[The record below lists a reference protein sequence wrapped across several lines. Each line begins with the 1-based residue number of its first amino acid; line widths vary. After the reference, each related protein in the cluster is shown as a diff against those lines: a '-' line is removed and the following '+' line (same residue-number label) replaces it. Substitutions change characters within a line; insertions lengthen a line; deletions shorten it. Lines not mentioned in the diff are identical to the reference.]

1 MANRVRTVFVG
12 LAKQFFRSPGSVFW
26 TIAFPVMLILIFGA
40 IFAGT
45 GVSTYDLYVQDLD
58 GTPISEMYIDGLKA
72 TGVLNIHTVPVDE
85 DVNAFIERNSVVNM
99 LIIPD
104 GFGDALI
111 SQPPSDVEVTLRQDN
126 TAGSSM
132 AVLAAV
138 NAVTQQANNEVTGGR
153 DIITV
158 RQGSIV
164 SEDFSYIDFFLPGT
178 IGLMVMMIAV
188 QSIVGYQTRFRNNGI
203 FRKLATTPMNNA
215 EWLSGMMLWMLV
227 MVAISVAA
235 IMVTGILLYDVSMS
249 IDLMSI
255 AMIVVAT
262 GLFTAIGMIIS
273 QFVKDEEVAGTAAG
287 AITFPMMFLSG
298 SFFPLES
305 MPGYLQT
312 FAQVLPLTY
321 VNNGLRDAMVYGNA
335 SGAMD
340 NLLIVLVM
348 ALVFIV
354 ITVAISGW
362 KKE

>member
-1 MANRVRTVFVG
+1 MANRIKAVFVG

-58 GTPISEMYIDGLKA
+58 GSPISERYIDGLEA
-72 TGVLNIHTVPVDE
+72 TGALNVHIVPADE
-85 DVNAFIERNSVVNM
+85 NADAFIERNSVVNM

-104 GFGDALI
+104 GFGDALLNR
-111 SQPPSDVEVTLRQDN
+111 SQVELTLRQDT

-132 AVLAAV
+132 AVLAIV
-138 NAVTQQANNEVTGGR
+138 NAVTQQANNEATGGQ
-153 DIITV
+153 DIVTV

-235 IMVTGILLYDVSMS
+235 IMVTGILIYDVNMS
-249 IDLMSI
+249 IDLMAI

-273 QFVKDEEVAGTAAG
+273 QFVRDEEVAGTAAG

-305 MPGYLQT
+305 MPDYLQT
-312 FAQVLPLTY
+312 FAKVLPLTY

-348 ALVFIV
+348 ALALIV
-354 ITVAISGW
+354 VTVAISGW

>member
-1 MANRVRTVFVG
+1 MTDRVAVVFKG

-45 GVSTYDLYVQDLD
+45 GVSSYDLYVQDQD
-58 GTPISEMYIDGLKA
+58 DSPISHMYIDGLEE
-72 TGVLNIHTVPVDE
+72 TGVLNVHMVPAGE
-85 DVNAFIERNSVVNM
+85 DANSFIERNSVVNM

-104 GFGDALI
+104 GLGNAFA
-111 SQPPSDVEVTLRQDN
+111 SRQSVELTLRQDN

-132 AVLAAV
+132 AVRTAV
-138 NAVTQQANNEVTGGR
+138 NAVTQQANINASRGQEY
-153 DIITV
+153 ITV
-158 RQGSIV
+158 QRGSII

-215 EWLSGMMLWMLV
+215 EWLAGMMLWMLV
-227 MVAISVAA
+227 MVGISVVA
-235 IMVTGILLYDVSMS
+235 IMATGMLVYNVQMS

-255 AMIVVAT
+255 AMIIVAT

-305 MPGYLQT
+305 MPEYLQSV
-312 FAQVLPLTY
+312 AQVLPLTY
-321 VNNGLRDAMVYGNA
+321 VNNGLRDAMVYGNDA
-335 SGAMD
+335 GAMS
-340 NLLIVLVM
+340 NLLIVAAMTVV
-348 ALVFIV
+348 AIV

>member
-1 MANRVRTVFVG
+1 MANRVKMVFSG

-40 IFAGT
+40 IFSGT
-45 GVSTYDLYVQDLD
+45 GVSKYDLYVQDLD
-58 GTPISEMYIDGLKA
+58 DSLVSGIYIDGLEA
-72 TGVLNIHTVPVDE
+72 TGVLNIHEVPVNE
-85 DVNAFIERNSVVNM
+85 DVDAFIERNSVVNL
-99 LIIPD
+99 LIIPA
-104 GFGDALI
+104 GFGQALTSGSEI
-111 SQPPSDVEVTLRQDN
+111 EVTLRQDS
-126 TAGSSM
+126 TAGSSR

-153 DIITV
+153 EVITV
-158 RQGSIV
+158 RSGSIV
-164 SEDFSYIDFFLPGT
+164 SEDLSFIDFFLPGT

-235 IMVTGILLYDVSMS
+235 IMVTGMLMYDVRMS
-249 IDLMSI
+249 LDLMAI

-305 MPGYLQT
+305 MPEYLQA

-348 ALVFIV
+348 AVAFIV
-354 ITVAISGW
+354 VTVAISGW

>member
-1 MANRVRTVFVG
+1 MANRVSVVFKG

-40 IFAGT
+40 IFAGNDI
-45 GVSTYDLYVQDLD
+45 SSYDLYVQDND
-58 GTPISEMYIDGLKA
+58 GTPASQLYIDGLDA
-72 TGVLNIHTVPVDE
+72 TGVLNIHDVPANE
-85 DVNAFIERNSVVNM
+85 DVNSYIERNSVVSM
-99 LIIPD
+99 LVIPQ
-104 GFGDALI
+104 GFGQALLTNQ
-111 SQPPSDVEVTLRQDN
+111 SVELTLRQDN

-132 AVLAAV
+132 AVRTAV
-138 NAVTQQANNEVTGGR
+138 NAVTQQANNEITGGR
-153 DIITV
+153 DVITV
-158 RQGSIV
+158 QQGSIV

-188 QSIVGYQTRFRNNGI
+188 QSIVGYQTRYRNNGI
-203 FRKLATTPMNNA
+203 FRKLATTPMTNA
-215 EWLSGMMLWMLV
+215 EWLIGMMLWMMV
-227 MVAISVAA
+227 MVAITVVA
-235 IMVTGILLYDVSMS
+235 IMVTGMLAYNVNMS

-255 AMIVVAT
+255 AIIVAAT
-262 GLFTAIGMIIS
+262 VLFTAIGMIIS

-305 MPGYLQT
+305 MPDYLQA

-340 NLLIVLVM
+340 NLLIVIVM
-348 ALVFIV
+348 ALAFIV
-354 ITVAISGW
+354 VTVAISGW

>member
-1 MANRVRTVFVG
+1 MTDRVAVVFKG

-45 GVSTYDLYVQDLD
+45 GVSSYDLYVQDQD
-58 GTPISEMYIDGLKA
+58 DSPISHMYIDGLEA
-72 TGVLNIHTVPVDE
+72 TGVLNVHMVPAGD
-85 DVNAFIERNSVVNM
+85 DADSFIERNSVVNM

-104 GFGDALI
+104 GFGNAFA
-111 SQPPSDVEVTLRQDN
+111 SRQPVELTLRQDS
-126 TAGSSM
+126 TSGSSM
-132 AVLAAV
+132 AVLTAV
-138 NAVTQQANNEVTGGR
+138 NAVTQQANINASGGQ
-153 DIITV
+153 DFITV
-158 RQGSIV
+158 QRGSII

-215 EWLSGMMLWMLV
+215 EWLAGMMLWMLV
-227 MVAISVAA
+227 MVGISVVA
-235 IMVTGILLYDVSMS
+235 IMATGMLVYNVQMS

-255 AMIVVAT
+255 AMIIVAT

-305 MPGYLQT
+305 MPEYLQSV
-312 FAQVLPLTY
+312 AQVLPLTY
-321 VNNGLRDAMVYGNA
+321 VNNGLRDAMVYGNDA
-335 SGAMD
+335 GAMS
-340 NLLIVLVM
+340 NLLIVAAMTVV
-348 ALVFIV
+348 AIV

>member
-1 MANRVRTVFVG
+1 MANRIKTVFVG

-58 GTPISEMYIDGLKA
+58 GSPVSESFIDGLEA
-72 TGVLNIHTVPVDE
+72 TGALNVHMVPAGE

-104 GFGDALI
+104 GFGDALLNR
-111 SQPPSDVEVTLRQDN
+111 SQVELTLRQDS
-126 TAGSSM
+126 TAGSST
-132 AVLAAV
+132 AVLAIV
-138 NAVTQQANNEVTGGR
+138 NAVAQQANNEATGGR

-158 RQGSIV
+158 QQGGIV
-164 SEDFSYIDFFLPGT
+164 SEDLSYIDFFLPGT

-235 IMVTGILLYDVSMS
+235 IMVTGILIYDVNMS
-249 IDLMSI
+249 IDIMAI

-273 QFVKDEEVAGTAAG
+273 QFVRDEEVAGTAAG

-305 MPGYLQT
+305 MPDYLQT
-312 FAQVLPLTY
+312 FAKVLPLTY

-348 ALVFIV
+348 ALALIV
-354 ITVAISGW
+354 VTVAISGW

>member
-1 MANRVRTVFVG
+1 LTDRVAVVFKG

-45 GVSTYDLYVQDLD
+45 GVSSYDLYVQDQD
-58 GTPISEMYIDGLKA
+58 DSPISHMYIDGLEA
-72 TGVLNIHTVPVDE
+72 TGVLNVHMVPAGD
-85 DVNAFIERNSVVNM
+85 DADSFIERNSVVNM

-104 GFGDALI
+104 GFGNALA
-111 SQPPSDVEVTLRQDN
+111 SRQPVELTLRQDS
-126 TAGSSM
+126 TSGSSM
-132 AVLAAV
+132 AVLTAV
-138 NAVTQQANNEVTGGR
+138 NAVTQQANINASGGQ
-153 DIITV
+153 DFITV
-158 RQGSIV
+158 QRGSII

-215 EWLSGMMLWMLV
+215 EWLAGMMLWMLV
-227 MVAISVAA
+227 MVGISVVA
-235 IMVTGILLYDVSMS
+235 IMVTGMLAYNVQMS

-255 AMIVVAT
+255 AMIIVAT

-305 MPGYLQT
+305 MPEYLQSV
-312 FAQVLPLTY
+312 AQVLPLTY
-321 VNNGLRDAMVYGNA
+321 VNNGLRDAMVYGNDA
-335 SGAMD
+335 GAMS
-340 NLLIVLVM
+340 NLLIVAAMTVV
-348 ALVFIV
+348 AIV

>member
-1 MANRVRTVFVG
+1 MANRIRTVFVG

-58 GTPISEMYIDGLKA
+58 GSPISERYIDGLEA
-72 TGVLNIHTVPVDE
+72 TGALNVHIVPADE
-85 DVNAFIERNSVVNM
+85 NADAFIERNSVVNM

-104 GFGDALI
+104 GFGDALLNR
-111 SQPPSDVEVTLRQDN
+111 SQVELTLRQDN

-132 AVLAAV
+132 AVLAIV
-138 NAVTQQANNEVTGGR
+138 NAVTQQANNEATGGQ

-158 RQGSIV
+158 QQGSIV
-164 SEDFSYIDFFLPGT
+164 SGDLSYIDFFLPGT

-235 IMVTGILLYDVSMS
+235 IMVTGILIYDVNMS
-249 IDLMSI
+249 IDLMAI

-273 QFVKDEEVAGTAAG
+273 QFVRDEEVAGTAAG

-305 MPGYLQT
+305 MPDYLQS
-312 FAQVLPLTY
+312 FAKVLPLTY

-348 ALVFIV
+348 ALALIV
-354 ITVAISGW
+354 VTVAISGW

>member
-1 MANRVRTVFVG
+1 
-12 LAKQFFRSPGSVFW
+12 
-26 TIAFPVMLILIFGA
+26 MLILIFGA

-58 GTPISEMYIDGLKA
+58 GSPISERYIDGLEA
-72 TGVLNIHTVPVDE
+72 TGALNVHIVPADE
-85 DVNAFIERNSVVNM
+85 NADVFIERNSVVNM

-104 GFGDALI
+104 GFGDALLNR
-111 SQPPSDVEVTLRQDN
+111 SQVELTLRQDT

-132 AVLAAV
+132 AVLAIV
-138 NAVTQQANNEVTGGR
+138 NAVTQQANNEATGGQ
-153 DIITV
+153 DIVTV

-235 IMVTGILLYDVSMS
+235 IMVTGILIYDVNMS
-249 IDLMSI
+249 IDLMAI

-273 QFVKDEEVAGTAAG
+273 QFVRDEEVAGTAAG

-305 MPGYLQT
+305 MPDYLQT
-312 FAQVLPLTY
+312 FAKVLPLTY

-348 ALVFIV
+348 ALALIV
-354 ITVAISGW
+354 VTVAISGW

>member
-1 MANRVRTVFVG
+1 MTDRVAVVFKG

-45 GVSTYDLYVQDLD
+45 GVSSYDLYVQDQD
-58 GTPISEMYIDGLKA
+58 DSPISHMYIDGLEA
-72 TGVLNIHTVPVDE
+72 TGVLNVHMVPAGE
-85 DVNAFIERNSVVNM
+85 DANSFIERNSVVNM

-104 GFGDALI
+104 GFGNAFA
-111 SQPPSDVEVTLRQDN
+111 SRQPVELTLRQDS
-126 TAGSSM
+126 TSGSSM
-132 AVLAAV
+132 AVLTAV
-138 NAVTQQANNEVTGGR
+138 NAVTQQANINASGGQ
-153 DIITV
+153 DFITV
-158 RQGSIV
+158 QRGSII

-215 EWLSGMMLWMLV
+215 EWLAGMMLWMLV
-227 MVAISVAA
+227 MVGISVVA
-235 IMVTGILLYDVSMS
+235 IMATGMLVYNVQMS

-255 AMIVVAT
+255 AMIIVAT

-305 MPGYLQT
+305 MPEYLQSV
-312 FAQVLPLTY
+312 AQVLPLTY
-321 VNNGLRDAMVYGNA
+321 VNNGLRDAMVYGNDA
-335 SGAMD
+335 GAMS
-340 NLLIVLVM
+340 NLLIVAAMTVV
-348 ALVFIV
+348 AIV